1 MKNKYACSIAALL
14 LVVTLSAV
22 IINCIYVKSATD
34 HILASLEELPDDI
47 ADSNSII
54 NGIAEYWGERKEILG
69 IALSEPELD
78 KISSLFDEL
87 AIGAEEGNTEEYKKS
102 MARLKRAIEDIRKH
116 EEFSIENIF

>member
-22 IINCIYVKSATD
+22 TINCIYVKSTTD

-47 ADSNSII
+47 SGSDAII
-54 NGIAEYWGERKEILG
+54 NEIAEYWGERKEILG